1 MSASLEPPTL
11 SSFRVLVLG
20 PFTLERDGVAIDT
33 SKWQR
38 RVGSLFKLLATA
50 PDRRRLRDEVI
61 DVLWPDSA
69 PEAGAGNLRIVAHRL
84 RLALGGGEPLPVL
97 SEHGWITLN
106 PAYSWEVDL
115 HQFEEMARPAGDDV
129 AALEKTVALY
139 RGEPL
144 LEERYEDWAGPIRE
158 RAQRVWRDLQL
169 HLATV
174 HQTHGSHEDAIRS
187 FERVLE
193 ADPLDEEALRGLLTA
208 LYSAGRRTDALRRY
222 QQFEQRLAEEL
233 GVPPSAETMTVVQQL
248 HTQFADDSAIQQAES
263 VRDRPLPIGGFL
275 GALPDGPLLAREEEL
290 ERILFAV
297 DAVETGTGRLA
308 LLSGEAGIGKTRLAQ
323 EVTILL
329 RDRGFVVATG
339 RCYER
344 EQTAA
349 LHPFLEA
356 VALAFEAAPP
366 SVRAQVAK
374 RWPALGQLLP
384 ELPGHPA
391 EHLSPQSRQGN
402 RPRPLR
408 VATPGK
414 ALPTGGFLEA
424 NGQQETEGHPSRES
438 LRDREEQRHL
448 SRTVAGFLEA
458 IAEERP
464 LGLLLDDLH
473 WADEASVDLVV
484 HLARHTRGHRIFL
497 LGTYR
502 DGDIDR
508 EHPLGRAVRELAREG
523 LVERVTLRRLSPE
536 GTAALVNAAMGE
548 TDTVR
553 TSSEEF
559 MEFVHRRTK
568 GNPFYIEKMLQALGG
583 HYCLIRQIG
592 AGGMGR
598 VFEAVDTRTGEPVA
612 AKIMFART
620 EADPKALLRFEQEG
634 AVLASLDHPNIV
646 QVHGTFLEEHANCII
661 MELLEGRSLGEILRQ
676 EGRMPLDRIK
686 QLTQQVAAALAC
698 AHDHGVVH
706 RDIKP
711 DNIMVVGDEVKVT
724 DFGIAR
730 LARPSGPLTTLT
742 STGMTM
748 GTPLYMAPEQIEGK
762 QVDGRADLYSLGA
775 VLYQLVTGRPPFE
788 GHDPL
793 SIAFKHVHEAP
804 TPPHML
810 QADVPEDWEALILK
824 ALAKDPADRFQTVA
838 EMETAMDALGQ
849 EAGRTRPIAAPPTF
863 AQDTAVEMPAVS
875 QPSEEVVSYSQS
887 AVPEGSSVEG
897 RQRRN
902 GKRQRIW
909 LAWGGAAVAAA
920 LLAAGTGFILAQGHK
935 STAGVPTALPAK
947 TQPSPLPTRSA
958 KGSGT
963 GQFNGPTGVTV
974 DRSGNAYAVD
984 SHNNRVQEFSADG
997 TWLRQFPA
1005 GSRGPAAAR
1014 LNGPTNAAVG
1024 PDGTVFVTD
1033 YGNHRIVLYSPT
1045 GTYLGEIRRR
1055 KKNSRVFRSFN
1066 GLTIDR
1072 QGNLYVSDYVN
1083 DQVLKLS
1090 RAGTWLGQWGRPG
1103 SRPGQFSGPEG
1114 VAVDPRGNIYVS
1126 DTDNSRI
1133 QEFSLTG
1140 SPPRAKYLGIIG
1152 TKFGSN
1158 PGNLDKPQGVAI
1170 DRNGNVYVADSEND
1184 RIQEFSSTGP
1194 FLQTIGYRGTAPGQM
1209 IRPSSVAVDGRGN
1222 IYVAEFSNDRIEK
1235 FAPKGHVI
1243 WTTPGH

>member
-20 PFTLERDGVAIDT
+20 PFTLERDSVAIDT

-115 HQFEEMARPAGDDV
+115 HQFEEMARLAGADV
-129 AALEKTVALY
+129 AALQKTVALY

-158 RAQRVWRDLQL
+158 RAQRGWRDLQL
-169 HLATV
+169 RLATI

-263 VRDRPLPIGGFL
+263 TRVRPLPIGGFL

-297 DAVETGTGRLA
+297 DAVETGTGRLV

-384 ELPGHPA
+384 ELAHD
-391 EHLSPQSRQGN
+391 Q
-402 RPRPLR
+402 
-408 VATPGK
+408 
-414 ALPTGGFLEA
+414 
-424 NGQQETEGHPSRES
+424 
-438 LRDREEQRHL
+438 EEQRHL
-448 SRTVAGFLEA
+448 FRTVAGFLEA

-473 WADEASVDLVV
+473 RADEASVDLVV

-508 EHPLGRAVRELAREG
+508 ERPLGRAVRELAREG

-553 TSSEEF
+553 RSSEEF

-634 AVLASLDHPNIV
+634 TVLASLDHPNIV

-676 EGRMPLDRIK
+676 DGRIPFERIK
-686 QLTQQVAAALAC
+686 RLTQQVAAALGC

-762 QVDGRADLYSLGA
+762 HVDGRADIYSLGA

-849 EAGRTRPIAAPPTF
+849 EAGRTRQIVAPPTI

-875 QPSEEVVSYSQS
+875 QPSEEVVSYSQ
-887 AVPEGSSVEG
+887 AAAPEGSYAEG
-897 RQRRN
+897 ERSRNGRRQRL
-902 GKRQRIW
+902 W

-935 STAGVPTALPAK
+935 TTAGLPTALPAK
-947 TQPSPLPTRSA
+947 TKSSPLQARSA
-958 KGSGT
+958 RGSGP

-974 DRSGNAYAVD
+974 DRSGNAYTVD
-984 SHNNRVQEFSADG
+984 SHNNRVQEFSTNG

-1005 GSRGPAAAR
+1005 GSRGPAAAH

-1055 KKNSRVFRSFN
+1055 KKNSPGFRSFN
-1066 GLTIDR
+1066 GLTIDG
-1072 QGNLYVSDYVN
+1072 QGNLYVSDFVN

-1114 VAVDPRGNIYVS
+1114 VAVDPRGTVYVS
-1126 DTDNSRI
+1126 DTNNSRI

-1184 RIQEFSSTGP
+1184 RIQEFSSTGQ

-1235 FAPKGHVI
+1235 FSPKGHVI